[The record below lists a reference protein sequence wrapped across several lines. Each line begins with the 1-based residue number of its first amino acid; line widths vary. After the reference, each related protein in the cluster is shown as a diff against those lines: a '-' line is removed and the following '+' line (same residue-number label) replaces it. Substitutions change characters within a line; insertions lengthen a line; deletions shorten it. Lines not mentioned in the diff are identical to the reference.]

1 MGACSESDGI
11 RSTPIG
17 GLKLVSDIGVGVD
30 RIGVVVPVHNEQDT
44 LRECLK
50 ALLIAASRVSV
61 PVTIVVV
68 LDACHDAS
76 AIVVQH
82 FRSVHLQM
90 IAVDAHCVG
99 AARAA
104 GMAEVPAQQGHSG
117 TWLAT
122 TDADSVVPPH
132 WLSAQ
137 LQHARSGAL
146 VVAGTVTVEDWQDHS
161 LGLAERARRD
171 YQATPHRH
179 IHGANL
185 SFSAHAYRRAG
196 GFRPVQ
202 HDEDVSLVEAF
213 NANSEPV
220 VWATDLAVTTSARR
234 NGRAPRGFAGY
245 LSALEH
251 SMKGSIGA

>member
-1 MGACSESDGI
+1 MES
-11 RSTPIG
+11 PIG
-17 GLKLVSDIGVGVD
+17 VRTD
-30 RIGVVVPVHNEQDT
+30 RIGVVIPVHNEQDT
-44 LRECLK
+44 LRECLT
-50 ALLIAASRVSV
+50 ALLIAASGVSV

-68 LDACHDAS
+68 LDACTDAS
-76 AIVVQH
+76 ASIVNH
-82 FRSVHLQM
+82 FRSVQM
-90 IAVDAHCVG
+90 RTVAVDAHCVG

-104 GMAEVPAQQGHSG
+104 GMAQVLTQHGHSG

-137 LQHARSGAL
+137 LQQAMSGAL
-146 VVAGTVTVEDWQDHS
+146 VVAGTVTVEDWQNRNG
-161 LGLAERARRD
+161 GLAERAGRD

-179 IHGANL
+179 IHGTNL
-185 SFSAHAYRRAG
+185 SFSARAYRRAG

-202 HDEDVSLVEAF
+202 LDEDVSLVEAF
-213 NANSEPV
+213 NANNESI

-234 NGRAPRGFAGY
+234 RGRAPKGFAAY

-251 SMKGSIGA
+251 SLEGSVGA